1 MTIEVRTSAQT
12 ITQTFSELIT
22 LDFKASGI
30 NTLNFKPAKN
40 TNITTTTAVVPQDYY
55 EEGVEINGN
64 PTAKIR

>member
-30 NTLNFKPAKN
+30 NTLNFKPAKIP
-40 TNITTTTAVVPQDYY
+40 TSLLQPQLFQQDYY
-55 EEGVEINGN
+55 EG
-64 PTAKIR
+64 RC